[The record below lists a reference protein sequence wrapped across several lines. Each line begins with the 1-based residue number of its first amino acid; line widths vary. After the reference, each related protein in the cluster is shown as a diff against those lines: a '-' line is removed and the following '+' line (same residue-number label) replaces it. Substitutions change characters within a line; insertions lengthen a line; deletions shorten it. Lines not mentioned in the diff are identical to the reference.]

1 MLKEVEYLSNHQC
14 GRAEIQSEVYLTL
27 PCLTRWVFSPLSSSC
42 LIISFS
48 SVAQSCPTVCDP
60 MNCIK
65 GLEGAS
71 GILCLL
77 WGFWVKA
84 SLKKQWE
91 KQSKSRASMLTCC
104 GDLVDSAGVRSV
116 ARRPSLL
123 ADPECCPIF
132 KRLFQSL
139 HESGP
144 NIRRNCFQTSSLI
157 NMPLRSNLA
166 LISSLNC
173 ITVHFWFWSGSQKAR
188 CDLHEHSRCWL
199 YVYNWGMRQESPGK
213 LAPGSK
219 SPHSWL
225 VAFADFL
232 GVDPPTT
239 AKVKGN
245 FLSV

>member
-1 MLKEVEYLSNHQC
+1 MLWFPRTASGKERGPS
-14 GRAEIQSEVYLTL
+14 AA
-27 PCLTRWVFSPLSSSC
+27 
-42 LIISFS
+42 
-48 SVAQSCPTVCDP
+48 SV
-60 MNCIK
+60 K

-104 GDLVDSAGVRSV
+104 GDLVDSAGVCSV

-132 KRLFQSL
+132 KWLFQSL

-173 ITVHFWFWSGSQKAR
+173 ITMHFWFWSGSQKAR